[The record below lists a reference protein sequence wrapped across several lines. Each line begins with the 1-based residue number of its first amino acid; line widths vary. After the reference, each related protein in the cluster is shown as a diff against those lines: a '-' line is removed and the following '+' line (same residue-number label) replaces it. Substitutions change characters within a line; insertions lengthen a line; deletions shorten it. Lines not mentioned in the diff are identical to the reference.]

1 MKIGVFLKQV
11 PDTETKIRVAAD
23 GSGIETGDVK
33 WIVSPYDELAVE
45 AGLKLKEAGGGEV
58 VVVSLGP
65 ARTLDAARTALA
77 MGADR
82 AVILDDD
89 AFQGGD
95 ALAMSRAL
103 AAVASKE
110 GFDIIFCGRQAID
123 SDGSQVPQI
132 VAGLLQWPHASW
144 ITSFAHEGETATVK
158 RNVGGG
164 KVEVVKVR
172 LPAVFSCN
180 KGLNEPRYASLPGI
194 MKAKSKPVTRY
205 TPGDLDVDGQ
215 VGVAGS
221 VTQLSN
227 FHMPAART
235 AGRILEGE
243 LSDQVR
249 ELVRLLREEAK
260 VL

>member
-1 MKIGVFLKQV
+1 M
-11 PDTETKIRVAAD
+11 
-23 GSGIETGDVK
+23 K

-89 AFQGGD
+89 GFQGGD

-103 AAVASKE
+103 AAVATRE

-132 VAGLLQWPHASW
+132 VAGLLEWPHASW

-164 KVEVVKVR
+164 KVEV
-172 LPAVFSCN
+172 PAVFSCN

-194 MKAKSKPVTRY
+194 MKAKSKPVVRY
-205 TPGDLDVDGQ
+205 TPEDLDLDGQ
-215 VGVAGS
+215 VGAAGS

-227 FHMPAART
+227 FHMPAARS

-243 LSDQVR
+243 LSDQVH